1 MSTPLAKILVVDDEA
16 HIVHVVALKLRN
28 AGYEVV
34 TAGDGEEAL
43 ELALNEHPDLVIT
56 DLQMPYM
63 TGVQFCEK
71 LKQHKDLAH
80 VPAIMLTARGYAI
93 AEEDLARTNIRVVL
107 SKPFSPREVLERTK
121 EMLSERNLPDS
132 EQTAA

>member
-1 MSTPLAKILVVDDEA
+1 MTSKPAKILVVDDEA

-43 ELALNEHPDLVIT
+43 EVAVNEVPDLIIT

-63 TGVQFCEK
+63 SGLQLCEK
-71 LKQHKDLAH
+71 LRETKELQHI
-80 VPAIMLTARGYAI
+80 PALMLTARGYTI
-93 AEEDLARTNIRVVL
+93 AETDLARTNIKEVL

-121 EMLSERNLPDS
+121 QLLSEPIGDDP
-132 EQTAA
+132 EVAAA